1 MTGPTWDPCNKI
13 DTAGV
18 PETRVWIAQR
28 PMVELNTDWPKKKK
42 EKVDEMI
49 PHDILLCSKTGA

>member
-42 EKVDEMI
+42 KRK
-49 PHDILLCSKTGA
+49 SR